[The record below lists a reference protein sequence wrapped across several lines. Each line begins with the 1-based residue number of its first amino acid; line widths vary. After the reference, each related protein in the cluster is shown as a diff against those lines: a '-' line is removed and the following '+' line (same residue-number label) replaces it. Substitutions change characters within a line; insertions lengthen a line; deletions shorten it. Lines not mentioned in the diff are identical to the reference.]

1 MSDKGPASR
10 GPSRFGEEAVI
21 VFEHVGFTYP
31 GAAAPALDDVTVS
44 ISPGQVVALLGPNG
58 SGKSTLARL
67 GNGLLV
73 PSAGVAL
80 VDGMDTADEDTV
92 WDVRSRVGFI
102 QQNPENQIV
111 GTLAEEDVAFGP
123 ENLGVPSD
131 ELRVRVDDAL
141 AAVGLSG
148 LQRREPH
155 LLSEGQKQRLAIAG
169 ALAMCPSYLIADEP
183 TAMLD
188 PVGRRDVLGALRDL
202 RRSGVGMLHV
212 THHLADVVD
221 ADEVV
226 VLRHGRIAYQGTP
239 ETLMAD
245 PEHARAL
252 GAEVPPEAELADAL
266 RRGGVRVPAGALTPE
281 AIVESLWRS

>member
-1 MSDKGPASR
+1 M
-10 GPSRFGEEAVI
+10 I

-31 GAAAPALDDVTVS
+31 GAVAPALDDVSVS
-44 ISPGQVVALLGPNG
+44 VSPGQVVALLGPNG

-73 PSAGVAL
+73 PSAGVVR
-80 VDGMDTADEDTV
+80 VDGTDTADEETV

-123 ENLGVPSD
+123 ENLGVHPD

-148 LQRREPH
+148 FQRREPH

-169 ALAMCPSYLIADEP
+169 ALAMRPSYLIADEP

-188 PVGRRDVLGALRDL
+188 PVGRRDVLAALGDL
-202 RRSGVGMLHV
+202 RRRGVGILHV

-226 VLRHGRIAYQGTP
+226 VLRNGRIAYQGTP
-239 ETLMAD
+239 KALMAD
-245 PEHARAL
+245 PGHARTLAV
-252 GAEVPPEAELADAL
+252 EVPPEAELADAL
-266 RRGGVRVPAGALTPE
+266 RRGGVPVPDGASTPE
-281 AIVESLWRS
+281 AIAESVWRS

>member
-1 MSDKGPASR
+1 M
-10 GPSRFGEEAVI
+10 I

-31 GAAAPALDDVTVS
+31 GAAVPALDDVTVS

-73 PSAGVAL
+73 PSAGVVR

-169 ALAMCPSYLIADEP
+169 ALAMHPSYLIADEP

-226 VLRHGRIAYQGTP
+226 VLRAGRIAYRGTP
-239 ETLMAD
+239 EALMAD
-245 PEHARAL
+245 PERARAL
-252 GAEVPPEAELADAL
+252 GVEVPPEAVLADAL
-266 RRGGVRVPAGALTPE
+266 RRRGVPVPAGALTPE